1 MTRSAARTR
10 AWRPAPAGWLSA
22 AGLVVGLGVSF
33 GFAGVVFAIAVETVF
48 SLPDGVRAN
57 DYVTLGRRT
66 AESAMFTTVSTLDVD
81 RIAGASPEVEWSY
94 GEYHTQVA
102 QVSSAGGVSR
112 PVEFRRVSANFLSV
126 LGIGA
131 VLGDVAADAEIQ
143 VAVLGAKLWTDV
155 FAGSADVVGQA
166 VTVRDTA
173 VPIIGVAAP
182 GFTGL
187 FDSPPDLW
195 ILGAQRP
202 SSAQSGRF
210 VTTVAANLF
219 IFGVLRDGLTV
230 GALRSLLAEHTFP
243 LAEQRNDRVEVV
255 RGLELRPDARRE
267 TRQRLVWLAMV
278 VALLLALSLVAF
290 VDFLAADHAVREDG
304 LAVRLAIG
312 ATPGDVFRESVGRH
326 AKYGLWTGAV
336 GVAAFAYVS
345 DVLMGMEPFASAVGE
360 MGLVSS
366 ALGLGVS
373 VFLLVGAFLWSCWV
387 VGRAV
392 SSWSLFHETVVRGG
406 VRRSRLA
413 WAALL
418 FMAAASLLLGLS
430 VGLRYIEA
438 AGSNLGFAHTEASM
452 VGVFYSGGPTPEGSR
467 RIRDA
472 LVADPTVEAAARTEM
487 LPLLAETIEPKNVV
501 KVAGYPELVDV
512 VFYRNRVD
520 TPFFDVLGAEL
531 VAGSLLDAGRTREAV
546 LSRTAAM
553 LFKPDVDDV
562 VGMVVELIHEG
573 GTDDVVTVVGVV
585 EDIPYG
591 GLEEPP
597 RPVVY
602 TLLADADAASRFQDF
617 WLIRHKRGREREREG
632 ASDAVVGLLHQLGG
646 GIDEAYRI
654 GSPAEILAEQFEE
667 RSVDAALAMAG
678 AFAFVLAVAGVG
690 NALARAVANQTRQ
703 IGVRS
708 ALGATEADETRR
720 VAAAALTDLLL
731 AGVAL
736 CAIVL
741 AGRVL
746 APALLAVVT
755 LPLVFA
761 ALAVVGGVCV
771 LGSYLSVRRVVRNP
785 A

>member
-1 MTRSAARTR
+1 MRSAARTR
-10 AWRPAPAGWLSA
+10 AWRPAPAGWLGA

-33 GFAGVVFAIAVETVF
+33 GFAGVVFAIALETVY

-81 RIAGASPEVEWSY
+81 RIVGASPEVEWSY

-102 QVSSAGGVSR
+102 EAASPGGVSR
-112 PVEFRRVSANFLSV
+112 PVEFRRVSPNFLSV
-126 LGIGA
+126 LGIRA
-131 VLGDVAADAEIQ
+131 VLGDVVADADTQ

-155 FAGSADVVGQA
+155 FAGSADVVGEA
-166 VTVRDTA
+166 VTVGDTA

-195 ILGAQRP
+195 ILGAERP
-202 SSAQSGRF
+202 SPAQSGRF

-219 IFGVLRDGLTV
+219 MFGVLRNELTV
-230 GALRSLLAEHTFP
+230 AALQSLLAEHGFP

-326 AKYGLWTGAV
+326 AKYGLWTGVV
-336 GVAAFAYVS
+336 GVAAFVYVS
-345 DVLMGMEPFASAVGE
+345 DVLMGMEPFASALGE
-360 MGLVSS
+360 LGLVSS

-373 VFLLVGAFLWSCWV
+373 VFLLVAAFLWSCWV

-392 SSWSLFHETVVRGG
+392 SSWSLFHETIVRGA

-430 VGLRYIEA
+430 VALRYIEA

-452 VGVFYSGGPTPEGSR
+452 VGVFYSTGPTPEGSR

-472 LVADPTVEAAARTEM
+472 LVADPTVEAAARSEM
-487 LPLLAETIEPKNVV
+487 LPLLAETIEPKNLV
-501 KVAGYPELVDV
+501 KAAGYPELVDV
-512 VFYRNRVD
+512 AFYRNRVD
-520 TPFFDVLGAEL
+520 AAFFDVLGAEL

-553 LFKPDVDDV
+553 FFNLDVDDV
-562 VGMVVELIHEG
+562 VGIAVELVHED

-597 RPVVY
+597 KPVLY
-602 TLLADADAASRFQDF
+602 TLLSDTAATSRFQDF
-617 WLIRHKRGREREREG
+617 WLIRHKREG
-632 ASDAVVGLLHQLGG
+632 ESEAVVGLLHQLGG

-667 RSVDAALAMAG
+667 RSVDAALALAG

-690 NALARAVANQTRQ
+690 NALARAVANQARQ

-720 VAAAALTDLLL
+720 IAVDALTDLLL

-746 APALLAVVT
+746 APALLTVVT

-771 LGSYLSVRRVVRNP
+771 LGSYLSVRRVVRNR
-785 A
+785 